1 MGSLTSPPRVE
12 YESGGSAPTYAALD
26 RARSELDALHAD
38 NLAVEQRLRLIVEEY
53 AAQIG
58 TTTGRAFD
66 YISDMMA
73 DLVFDREA
81 EITNETT
88 DLEDRLGDDA

>member
-26 RARSELDALHAD
+26 TARNDLDALNSRRFAMACNLKEIVARAD
-38 NLAVEQRLRLIVEEY
+38 VAVESRNRAY
-53 AAQIG
+53 DQI
-58 TTTGRAFD
+58 D
-66 YISDMMA
+66 
-73 DLVFDREA
+73 DLVSDLFFDRET
-81 EITNETT
+81 EITNEIA